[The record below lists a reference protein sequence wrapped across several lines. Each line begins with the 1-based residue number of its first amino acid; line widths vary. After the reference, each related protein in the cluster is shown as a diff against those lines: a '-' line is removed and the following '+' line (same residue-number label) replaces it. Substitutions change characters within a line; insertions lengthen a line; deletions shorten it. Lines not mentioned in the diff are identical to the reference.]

1 MPKAWITQVSRLDFY
16 LAKGKMKEGN
26 MEVLHA
32 NIDIFTV
39 GLEVCHVFELK
50 GNLTDST
57 IWNTGE
63 TGDIY

>member
-1 MPKAWITQVSRLDFY
+1 
-16 LAKGKMKEGN
+16 

-32 NIDIFTV
+32 NIDILTV

-57 IWNTGE
+57 I
-63 TGDIY
+63 